1 MNPTEDQL
9 RPLLSIDLGSSYTKV
24 AWRPRWS
31 FDPTRTAAGN
41 RFVSSSVP
49 IPIQGSFLSP
59 TVAYNPGTGAN
70 WLFGSPAF
78 RVKPGPDGVLFK
90 NWKATLFDTNASTQ
104 EEAQVI
110 EVARRYLEWLRLELE
125 VSGPTREISAAKTR
139 FCIPAFAAEKIG
151 AERLRRAAE
160 GAGWPDHAMLV
171 TSEPK
176 ANAIG
181 LGSIG
186 RNHVNLWPDSTPLAY
201 LQGIY
206 DQAGPFVR
214 AAHHA
219 ANGGRPVK
227 LVMIDIGAFTT
238 DFAICAISDEVLVD
252 EQVSFQHGV
261 AALDD
266 VLSDKIREKGIEP
279 SSLSLKDFETVKL
292 DVYRGEAHHLI
303 QSQQSVMFTEDCM
316 AEDLHRFADRVLDL
330 GDAHL
335 RENGWFVITGGG
347 ADIETVCGR
356 IREAL
361 VRRNL
366 RDVQALFPEQDQ
378 RIATALGGASVIHD
392 FYQPIETKTAP
403 RQSVIQPER
412 IGVECSCGGNP
423 SCIRCWG
430 SGWLNQAFVRNQ
442 QRSCP
447 VRPTEADTAKS
458 ETDRSEAKTPVD
470 ASVHLGTVV
479 DQPAKTLPVE
489 RKHRELIV
497 RPLLR
502 TTPNRPRLSPRT
514 EPVSPGPIPIDDF
527 RACWEGQQQQAMEI
541 FCLEGWMGKLVFCK
555 SNVSKVEQRT
565 LLLDSS
571 SAEGKAA
578 WLRLLCLGTLLG
590 VRAHLGIIQRFWE
603 TELASVWK
611 VLIPETLLILGDPSY
626 PNELDQVFLKA
637 IHRQFTDDQAS
648 GEFAELWRRVFY
660 DFRKLHH
667 FVFHNDLPSTL
678 LSLALQDDLR
688 PDSLLN
694 FLRSGRVPGPD
705 RRWTGAIAQSMTSP
719 LLFLHRELRRLEI
732 IGPQFEPAC
741 FYMNSKARRVAYQLG
756 WVTEK
761 QSLLYDIESLSDLSL
776 ACYKQMQQVCPELLQ
791 FFDLPLQWYASQ
803 QR

>member
-1 MNPTEDQL
+1 MNPTEDQC

-31 FDPTRTAAGN
+31 FDPTKTDAGN
-41 RFVSSSVP
+41 RFASSSVP
-49 IPIQGSFLSP
+49 ILVQGSCHIP
-59 TVAYNPGTGAN
+59 TVAYNPGTGEH
-70 WLFGSPAF
+70 WLFGGMAF
-78 RVKPGPDGVLFK
+78 GITPGPTGVLFK
-90 NWKATLFDTNASTQ
+90 NWKATLFDTNASAE
-104 EEAQVI
+104 EEAQAI
-110 EVARRYLEWLRLELE
+110 EVARRYLQWLRLELDE
-125 VSGPTREISAAKTR
+125 SVSACETSAAKTR
-139 FCIPAFAAEKIG
+139 FCIPAFVADKTG

-160 GAGWPDHAMLV
+160 EAGWPEHAMLV

-186 RNHVNLWPDSTPLAY
+186 RNRVNIWPDSTPLAY

-206 DQAGPFVR
+206 DQAGPFIR

-219 ANGGRPVK
+219 SNGGRPVE

-238 DFAICAISDEVLVD
+238 DFAICAISDEVIVK
-252 EQVSFQHGV
+252 EQVSFKHGV

-266 VLSDKIREKGIEP
+266 LLGNKIREKGIEP

-303 QSQQSVMFTEDCM
+303 QSQRSVMLMEDCM
-316 AEDLHRFADRVLDL
+316 VEDLHRFADRVLEL
-330 GDAHL
+330 GYTHL
-335 RENGWFVITGGG
+335 SENGWFVITGGG
-347 ADIETVCGR
+347 ADIETVCCR

-366 RDVQALFPEQDQ
+366 RDVRELFPEQDQ

-403 RQSVIQPER
+403 RLSVIQPER
-412 IGVECSCGGNP
+412 SGVECSCGGNS

-430 SGWLNQAFVRNQ
+430 SGWLNRKSVRNQ
-442 QRSCP
+442 QRSRP
-447 VRPTEADTAKS
+447 VQPTGTDTTKG
-458 ETDRSEAKTPVD
+458 ETDCPEAPAAVD
-470 ASVHLGTVV
+470 ASAHLDVVV
-479 DQPAKTLPVE
+479 DQPAHTFPVE
-489 RKHRELIV
+489 RNQRALVV
-497 RPLLR
+497 RSVPR
-502 TTPNRPRLSPRT
+502 TAPNRPRSPSQT
-514 EPVSPGPIPIDDF
+514 EPVSSRPIPIDDL
-527 RACWEGQQQQAMEI
+527 RACWEGQQQQAMEF
-541 FCLEGWMGKLVFCK
+541 FCLEGWMGKLVFCN
-555 SNVSKVEQRT
+555 SNVSKAEQRT

-590 VRAHLGIIQRFWE
+590 VRAHFGIIQRFWE

-611 VLIPETLLILGDPSY
+611 VLIPETLLLLGDPSY
-626 PNELDQVFLKA
+626 PSELDQVFLKS
-637 IHRQFTDDQAS
+637 IHHQFTDDQAS

-667 FVFHNDLPSTL
+667 FVFHNDLPTTL

-741 FYMNSKARRVAYQLG
+741 FYMNSSARRVACQLG

-776 ACYKQMQQVCPELLQ
+776 ACYKQMQQECPELLQ

-803 QR
+803 QH